1 MSDTILILQL
11 AGLALPTVVSYW
23 SGTAEEAKRKAEE

>member
-1 MSDTILILQL
+1 MSETILILQL

-23 SGTAEEAKRKAEE
+23 GGSVEEAKSKTDK